1 MDILLDNSDESC
13 EFIKD
18 SVIFKEGDI
27 PEAFYIIKSG
37 SVRCLKWN
45 DKRLSPVFTA
55 TEGDIVGEDCVLSD
69 SNKYFYSAV
78 ALSNCSLI
86 RVEKNDVFKYLN
98 SQSPWV
104 RMILDNLSEKIQH
117 TTEVIAEHGIKDDA
131 LLKNLDFSQEEEVLF
146 KGKL

>member
-1 MDILLDNSDESC
+1 MNILLNNSDEAC
-13 EFIKD
+13 EFEKD

-27 PEAFYIIKSG
+27 PEAFYIVRSG

-45 DKRLSPVFTA
+45 DNRLSPVYTA

-78 ALSNCSLI
+78 ALSNCCLI

-98 SQSPWV
+98 SQSSWV

-117 TTEVIAEHGIKDDA
+117 TTDVIAEHRIKDDS
-131 LLKNLDFSQEEEVLF
+131 LLKNIDFSEEEEVLF